1 MLQRRDA
8 HGRFLLPGTRIH
20 LKRDFPRLDWIKR
33 ATVVEK

>member
-1 MLQRRDA
+1 VQPMIKSL
-8 HGRFLLPGTRIH
+8 GNVY